1 MVKKFNKSGEIIKLT
16 SKRGNWRNFKIQS
29 HHTLDVYNNLAK
41 SYDKKNQMMEFV
53 LSKARSI
60 FSVIKGDV
68 LEVGAGTGINLKHYN
83 PEAKIIAL
91 DWSNE
96 MVSQAYFK
104 VKKYNLDN
112 IKEIIVGDIQK
123 LSDYFDPESFDYV
136 TSSCVFCSVPNP
148 ISGLKEVS
156 KVLKPSGKL
165 IQIEHGLSTIKPINM
180 WLEFFDPYASKRL
193 GFHLNRN
200 HIRNLEN
207 SGFEVTYQHN
217 IDPTGIFRLL
227 ISKKSLKY
235 EI

>member
-1 MVKKFNKSGEIIKLT
+1 MVIRFNKSGELIKMT
-16 SKRGNWRNFKIQS
+16 SKGVNWKNFKITP
-29 HHTLDVYNNLAK
+29 HPTLDVYNKLAK
-41 SYDKKNQMMEFV
+41 SYDKRNKMMERV

-60 FSVIKGDV
+60 FSVLKGDV
-68 LEVGAGTGINLKHYN
+68 LEVGTGTGFNLKHYN
-83 PEAKIIAL
+83 PKTNIVAL
-91 DWSNE
+91 DWSPG
-96 MVSQAYFK
+96 MVSQAHLK
-104 VKKYNLDN
+104 VKKHRLDN
-112 IKEIIVGDIQK
+112 VKEIIIGDIQK

-148 ISGLKEVS
+148 ILGLKEVS

-180 WLEFFDPYASKRL
+180 WLEFFDPYTSKRL

-207 SGFEVTYQHN
+207 SGFEVIYQHN
-217 IDPTGIFRLL
+217 IDPTGIFRLV

-235 EI
+235 KI

>member
-1 MVKKFNKSGEIIKLT
+1 VAIRFNKSGEPIKMA
-16 SKRGNWRNFKIQS
+16 SKRGNLRNFKVEPNP
-29 HHTLDVYNNLAK
+29 TLDVYNNLAK
-41 SYDKKNQMMEFV
+41 SYDKRNQMMEFV
-53 LSKARSI
+53 LSKGISI

-68 LEVGAGTGINLKHYN
+68 LEVGAGTGINLKYYN
-83 PEAKIIAL
+83 AEAKIIAL

-96 MVSQAYFK
+96 MVSQAQFK

-165 IQIEHGLSTIKPINM
+165 IQIEHGLSTIKPINI
-180 WLEFFDPYASKRL
+180 WLRIFDPYTSKRL
-193 GFHLNRN
+193 GFHINRN

-207 SGFEVTYQHN
+207 SGFEITHQHN
-217 IDPTGIFRLL
+217 IDPTGIFRLI

-235 EI
+235 

>member
-1 MVKKFNKSGEIIKLT
+1 MMT
-16 SKRGNWRNFKIQS
+16 SKGVKLLNFNITS
-29 HHTLDVYNNLAK
+29 HPSLDVYNKLAK
-41 SYDKKNQMMEFV
+41 SYDRRNKIMERL

-60 FSVIKGDV
+60 FSVIKGDI
-68 LEVGAGTGINLKHYN
+68 LEVGTGTGYNLKYYN
-83 PEAKIIAL
+83 HKANIVAL

-96 MVSQAYFK
+96 MVSQAHFK

-112 IKEIIVGDIQK
+112 IKEIIVGEIQK

-148 ISGLKEVS
+148 ILGLKEVS

-165 IQIEHGLSTIKPINM
+165 IQIEHGLSTVKPINM
-180 WLEFFDPYASKRL
+180 WLEFFDRYTSKRL

-217 IDPTGIFRLL
+217 IDPTGIFRL
-227 ISKKSLKY
+227 IVSKKVMK
-235 EI
+235 